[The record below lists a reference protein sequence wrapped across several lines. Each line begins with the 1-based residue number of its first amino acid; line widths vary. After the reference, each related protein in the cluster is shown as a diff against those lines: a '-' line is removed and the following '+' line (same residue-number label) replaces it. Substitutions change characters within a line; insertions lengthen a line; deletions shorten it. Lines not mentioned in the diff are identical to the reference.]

1 MEHMH
6 RTGPLYAKEE
16 AKMVNVGIDLHK
28 TQFTTCARIGGGEVF
43 NVYPT
48 TKEGYRAFLETVAR
62 WQGSGDA
69 VRAAVESLGNTRYFK
84 NRLEEGGIG
93 VTVVNPLKMK
103 VISESVKKTDK
114 YDAAT
119 IAEFLEK
126 DMLPQSQLCSR
137 ESEKLRRLLRVR
149 QELVRGE
156 VSIKNQIHAMLT
168 AEGMEDPK
176 GTLQSKRG
184 RKQVLDALNQC
195 ANELEAQTLFDIL
208 QRQEESVKAV
218 EKQLRLV
225 TKGNKTAEL
234 LMTIP
239 GCGEI
244 CAWTI
249 LAYTDDIKRF
259 ASSKKYVSFAGLAP
273 WVQNS
278 NEKVRHG
285 SITKRGPKE
294 LRTALVQVVMGMRRM
309 KAKTAT
315 WRMMQRYEALKK
327 NKCSGNAIIATARKV
342 AVIIWHMLSG
352 DNVFDAGRASDAK
365 TARNAE
371 STNRAEPPAKDG
383 LARKP
388 GKSASSRVET
398 KGAKKTGVAREKKK
412 VG

>member
-1 MEHMH
+1 MY
-6 RTGPLYAKEE
+6 TKE
-16 AKMVNVGIDLHK
+16 AKVVNVGIDLHK
-28 TQFTTCARIGGGEVF
+28 TQFTTCARAGGGEIF

-48 TKEGYRAFLETVAR
+48 TKEGYQAFLEAAAR
-62 WQGSGDA
+62 WQGSGET

-93 VTVVNPLKMK
+93 VTVVNPLRMK
-103 VISESVKKTDK
+103 VISETVKKTDK

-168 AEGMEDPK
+168 AEGMEDAK
-176 GTLQSKRG
+176 GSLQSKKG

-208 QRQEESVKAV
+208 ERQEESVKAV
-218 EKQLRLV
+218 EKQLRV
-225 TKGNKTAEL
+225 ITKGNRTVEL

-259 ASSKKYVSFAGLAP
+259 ASAKKYVSFAGLAP

-278 NEKVRHG
+278 NEKIRHG
-285 SITKRGPKE
+285 KITKRGPKE

-309 KAKTAT
+309 KAKTVT
-315 WRMMQRYEALKK
+315 WRMMQRYESLKK

-342 AVIIWHMLSG
+342 AVIIWHMLNG
-352 DNVFDAGRASDAK
+352 NNVFDVGRVSDPKAAK
-365 TARNAE
+365 KAE
-371 STNRAEPPAKDG
+371 SMSRGETPAKDV
-383 LARKP
+383 LVREP
-388 GKSASSRVET
+388 EESAACLIET
-398 KGAKKTGVAREKKK
+398 KGAKKTGVARKKKK